1 VISPDSHFLV
11 AAVLFAIVS
20 MSMAAQRLAVGRWL
34 SIPLLA
40 ILGGMLM
47 ANTGILP
54 ATAPTYD
61 FVLGYV
67 VPVAIP
73 LLLFKAELR
82 RIVRETGRVLVA
94 YIAGAVGVLS
104 GAVCGFFLVYLGPM
118 ASTVV
123 AVLASA
129 FVGGSVNF
137 LAVAR
142 ALDFD
147 DPVMLAA
154 ALTTEGVI
162 AIIYLTLLLAAA
174 SANWLHRWFHIYP
187 APGAEQIVATQESP
201 IALKVQAPDSDRSW
215 PPLSL
220 MVATSASVLI
230 CALGTWIAA
239 AVGFP
244 SFSLLFITLGAV
256 LVANLAPGPCRS
268 LRGDY
273 ELGTLLLYFF
283 FATVGARV
291 HLYAIGAAALPML
304 LVAVV
309 IIVVHVSV
317 LLVAGRLFKL
327 TFPEL
332 LVGSNAC
339 VLGPPTAA
347 AMAASR
353 GWQDLVTP
361 GLLCGMLGYVIASF
375 LGVALFSLLS

>member
-1 VISPDSHFLV
+1 
-11 AAVLFAIVS
+11 
-20 MSMAAQRLAVGRWL
+20 
-34 SIPLLA
+34 
-40 ILGGMLM
+40 
-47 ANTGILP
+47 
-54 ATAPTYD
+54 
-61 FVLGYV
+61 
-67 VPVAIP
+67 
-73 LLLFKAELR
+73 
-82 RIVRETGRVLVA
+82 
-94 YIAGAVGVLS
+94 
-104 GAVCGFFLVYLGPM
+104 M

-123 AVLASA
+123 AVFAAA

-162 AIIYLTLLLAAA
+162 AIIYLALLLAAA
-174 SANWLHRWFHIYP
+174 SATWLHRWFYVYP
-187 APGAEQIVATQESP
+187 VPGAEQIVATQE
-201 IALKVQAPDSDRSW
+201 ALTVLKVQAADPDRSW

-230 CALGTWIAA
+230 CALGTWVAA

-244 SFSLLFITLGAV
+244 AFSLLFITLGAV
-256 LVANLAPGPCRS
+256 LVANLAPGRCRS

-304 LVAVV
+304 VVAVI
-309 IIVVHVSV
+309 IIVVHVLV
-317 LLVAGRLFKL
+317 LLAAGRLFKL

-375 LGVALFSLLS
+375 LGVALSSLLS